1 MPTQSENYQLS
12 VGMVTDD
19 FIEPQHVDRL
29 AATVDKVLGSVVK
42 RLLQAGVYSG
52 WLLQND
58 KTVSAGS
65 GLVNGCWGETALDQ
79 AITGL
84 TNNTVNYV
92 FAVAT
97 SQSAPAGEVEFAA
110 QTAPQGPTG
119 ALFLGTIE
127 LDDQGAV
134 VAIDNQADDVARGC
148 FPLLTDTL
156 NGSGLEQA
164 VEPEEEVELEIEHD
178 ALAIPGAID
187 FQIISEHFS
196 FVLEETWRSDGFV
209 ARCTNEDSSAHDL
222 EYSWERQGIRG

>member
-19 FIEPQHVDRL
+19 FIQPPHVDRL

-42 RLLQAGVYSG
+42 QLLQAGVYGG

-65 GLVNGCWGETALDQ
+65 GLLSGCWGETDLDQ
-79 AITGL
+79 VITDL
-84 TNNTVNYV
+84 TNNVVNYV
-92 FAVAT
+92 FAVPT

-110 QTAPQGPTG
+110 QTAAPGPTG

-134 VAIDNQADDVARGC
+134 VAIDNQAAGVDRGC

-156 NGSGLEQA
+156 SGSGSHPNVGPGEQ
-164 VEPEEEVELEIEHD
+164 VQLDIDHTSL
-178 ALAIPGAID
+178 ALPGAID
-187 FQIISEHFS
+187 FQITSEYFS
-196 FVLEETWRSDGFV
+196 FVLNETWRGDGFV
-209 ARCTNEDSSAHDL
+209 ALVTNDDSSAHDL
-222 EYSWERQGIRG
+222 EYSWERQGIRE